1 MIDAVAQRCPSTA
14 MVYLMHLCG
23 VACYAAAPDK
33 TAPLLEAA
41 AAGRHLSTL
50 AFSEKGSRSHFW
62 APVSRASGSGNGAV
76 SISAQKSFV
85 TSAGHA
91 DGYVVSTLS
100 AGATQ
105 PLESS
110 IYLVLKDDAGVTVSG
125 AWRGL
130 GLRGNASAPMTL
142 SNVSV
147 GADRALTADGK
158 GLDMMLGVVLPLVP
172 GGIGGGRHRHRR
184 SGRAGDDRPR
194 HPRAVRGI
202 EQLARGSADA
212 ARADRQDAHRD
223 RSRAGAPRRRAR
235 FAGVAGSGDAVDG
248 ARGQGVGHRNGGRRS
263 PSWRC
268 GRAAARRSAARTAS
282 SACSATRGRRS

>member
-1 MIDAVAQRCPSTA
+1 MYRLDSAQHRVVAEAATVADAHVRPHAARVDEAGAFPRESIAALASHGLLGLTIPAAYGGLGHGLRTMAATLDALAQRCPSTA

-62 APVSRASGSGNGAV
+62 APVSRASRSDNGAV
-76 SISAQKSFV
+76 RISAQKSFV

-100 AGATQ
+100 SGATQ
-105 PLESS
+105 PFDSS
-110 IYLVLKDDAGVTVSG
+110 IYLVLKDDAGVAVSG

-147 GADRALTADGK
+147 GADRAL
-158 GLDMMLGVVLPLVP
+158 
-172 GGIGGGRHRHRR
+172 
-184 SGRAGDDRPR
+184 
-194 HPRAVRGI
+194 
-202 EQLARGSADA
+202 
-212 ARADRQDAHRD
+212 
-223 RSRAGAPRRRAR
+223 
-235 FAGVAGSGDAVDG
+235 
-248 ARGQGVGHRNGGRRS
+248 
-263 PSWRC
+263 
-268 GRAAARRSAARTAS
+268 
-282 SACSATRGRRS
+282 